1 MKKTL
6 VRLLALAT
14 LATSLSAFAATGE
27 SKHNDAASTTTT
39 SKQQNGCAGTAQEDK
54 GAKKD
59 GKTQQEKDFDHL
71 LMGIY
76 G

>member
-6 VRLLALAT
+6 VRMLALAT

-27 SKHNDAASTTTT
+27 SKHNDATSTST
-39 SKQQNGCAGTAQEDK
+39 SKQQAGCPGTTQEDK
-54 GAKKD
+54 GTKKD

>member
-6 VRLLALAT
+6 VRMLALAT

-27 SKHNDAASTTTT
+27 SKHNDAAGTTA
-39 SKQQNGCAGTAQEDK
+39 SKQQEGCAGTAKEDK
-54 GAKKD
+54 NTKKD
-59 GKTQQEKDFDHL
+59 GKTQQEKDFDRL

>member
-6 VRLLALAT
+6 VRMLALAT

-27 SKHNDAASTTTT
+27 SKHNDAASTTA
-39 SKQQNGCAGTAQEDK
+39 SKQQEGCAGTAQEEK
-54 GAKKD
+54 NTKKD
-59 GKTQQEKDFDHL
+59 GKTQQEKDFDRL

>member
-6 VRLLALAT
+6 VRMLALAT
-14 LATSLSAFAATGE
+14 LATSLSAFAAAGE
-27 SKHNDAASTTTT
+27 SKHNDAAGATT
-39 SKQQNGCAGTAQEDK
+39 SKQQNGCPGTAQEDK
-54 GAKKD
+54 KTKKD
-59 GKTQQEKDFDHL
+59 EKTQQEKDFDRL

>member
-1 MKKTL
+1 MKNTL
-6 VRLLALAT
+6 IRTLAFLT

-27 SKHNDAASTTTT
+27 PKRHDSGASASQQQSGCPATGEDK
-39 SKQQNGCAGTAQEDK
+39 KQQKSEDK
-54 GAKKD
+54 D
-59 GKTQQEKDFDHL
+59 QQEKDFDRL

>member
-6 VRLLALAT
+6 VRMLALAT

-27 SKHNDAASTTTT
+27 SKHNDAASATTA
-39 SKQQNGCAGTAQEDK
+39 SKQQEGCAGTAREDK
-54 GAKKD
+54 NTKKD
-59 GKTQQEKDFDHL
+59 GKTQQEKDFDRL

>member
-6 VRLLALAT
+6 VRMLALAT

-27 SKHNDAASTTTT
+27 SKHNDAAGTST
-39 SKQQNGCAGTAQEDK
+39 SKQQSGCPGTTQEDK
-54 GAKKD
+54 NTKKD